1 MPNKKKIRVFA
12 GPNGSG
18 KSSLF
23 QEFSKK
29 YTTGPFVNAD
39 EIENKLVTK
48 GLIDLKEL
56 GLDVTQEDLDIFSQL
71 PSSLS
76 LLRKAQKEN
85 HPIDIIVSE
94 NCIVDRSKESH
105 SYEAS
110 YAASFIRH
118 MLIQQGKSFS
128 FETVMSH
135 ESKIKEV
142 YELKELGY
150 SPYLYFVCIDDPEVN
165 VSRVANR
172 VEKGG
177 HPVSADKIVERYAR
191 TLGLLHQI
199 LPLCYRAYLFDN
211 SGKKQIMVAELYNG
225 AMELKT
231 DIPPKWFIDY
241 VLPHYTT

>member
-1 MPNKKKIRVFA
+1 MPNKKIRIFA

-23 QEFSKK
+23 QEFSRQ
-29 YTTGPFVNAD
+29 YSTGPFVNAD
-39 EIENKLVTK
+39 EIEHRLVTK
-48 GLIDLKEL
+48 GLIDLSEL
-56 GLDVTQEDLDIFSQL
+56 GLKATQADLDAFSQL
-71 PSSLS
+71 ASSVS
-76 LLRKAQKEN
+76 LRQKAQQEN
-85 HPIDIIVSE
+85 HAIDISVVE

-118 MLIQQGKSFS
+118 LLIHNGKTFS

-135 ESKIKEV
+135 AGKLDEIRALVES
-142 YELKELGY
+142 GY
-150 SPYLYFVCIDDPEVN
+150 RAYLYFVCIDDPEVN

-177 HPVSADKIVERYAR
+177 HPVSEQKIVARYTR
-191 TLGLLHQI
+191 TLSLLHEM

-211 SGKKQIMVAELYNG
+211 SGKKQVMVAEVYDG
-225 AMELKT
+225 AMELLT
-231 DIPPKWFIDY
+231 DTPPQWFIDY
-241 VLPHYTT
+241 VLPYYTN